1 MKRNVLIVDDEP
13 LAINVIVR
21 YLKNFQNFE
30 VTGRCQNAIDA
41 FAFLSRQKADV
52 MFLDINMPAMSGLD
66 LLRNLKNPPLVVMTT
81 AFRKYAID
89 SFELEAIDYLVKP
102 FGLERFINTIG
113 RIEKRL
119 TNMPP
124 RALPASVAAKP
135 DHVFFKIDKRM
146 VKVMLDE
153 IIYIES
159 LKDYVRIKTE
169 TTNLIN
175 HNNLVSIMEYLPKD
189 EFIRIHRSYI
199 IAISKVRAIEGNCV
213 EAGGKLIPIGRNF
226 QKSVKSLILRESGIS
241 NQKLGNQGMN

>member
-21 YLKNFQNFE
+21 YLENFQNFE

-41 FAFLSRQKADV
+41 FAFLSRQKVDV

-119 TNMPP
+119 TNTPA
-124 RALPASVAAKP
+124 RILPAAKP

-146 VKVMLDE
+146 VKVMFNE

-169 TTNLIN
+169 TESLIN

-199 IAISKVRAIEGNCV
+199 IAISKVRAVEGNCV
-213 EAGGKLIPIGRNF
+213 EAGGKLIPIGCSF
-226 QKSVKSLILRESGIS
+226 QKSVKSLILD
-241 NQKLGNQGMN
+241 

>member
-21 YLKNFQNFE
+21 YLQNFQNFE

-41 FAFLSRQKADV
+41 FAFLSRQKVDV

-119 TNMPP
+119 THTLP
-124 RALPASVAAKP
+124 RSPALLAAKP

-146 VKVMLDE
+146 VKVMFNE

-169 TTNLIN
+169 TESLIN

-189 EFIRIHRSYI
+189 VFIRIHRSYI

-213 EAGGKLIPIGRNF
+213 EAGGKFIPIGRNF
-226 QKSVKSLILRESGIS
+226 QKSVKSLILD
-241 NQKLGNQGMN
+241 

>member
-13 LAINVIVR
+13 LAMNVIIR

-30 VTGRCQNAIDA
+30 VTGLCQNATDA
-41 FAFLSRQKADV
+41 FAFLSHQKVDV

-119 TNMPP
+119 TNT
-124 RALPASVAAKP
+124 PAHSLAAAKP

-146 VKVMLDE
+146 VKVRLNE

-169 TTNLIN
+169 TESLIN
-175 HNNLVSIMEYLPKD
+175 HNNLISIMEYLPKD
-189 EFIRIHRSYI
+189 EFMRIHRSYI
-199 IAISKVRAIEGNCV
+199 IAISKVRAVEGNSV
-213 EAGGKLIPIGRNF
+213 EVGGKLIPIGRNF
-226 QKSVKSLILRESGIS
+226 QKSVKNLILRESGIRD
-241 NQKLGNQGMN
+241 